1 MLPAPRRRRASAP
14 HTAMRRNRCRSGPSC
29 SPTRSSPS
37 RLDPRVAM
45 RPALGVEHVRVVAE
59 QEVEMAVGDEALRL
73 RLRRRLVGRRDGP
86 VRFGVDDGVRG
97 RCLRNG
103 RARCGLRERQRC
115 GAASSA
121 CATPVSETPAS
132 AGSPR
137 QAAFSMPS
145 RSSSVFHRNSR
156 LVLISSTPVA
166 ISARP
171 RRARSRTRL
180 RARSF
185 APHLPLLTCLVC
197 CVTSAH
203 ATPARMHATRAA
215 DPAELPAAARP
226 ARTRRLRPGNACGT
240 RSRTAG

>member
-1 MLPAPRRRRASAP
+1 
-14 HTAMRRNRCRSGPSC
+14 MRRNRCRSGPSC

-73 RLRRRLVGRRDGP
+73 RLRRRLVGRRDGL
-86 VRFGVDDGVRG
+86 VASALMTAFGVVACATVVPGAACASVSG
-97 RCLRNG
+97 
-103 RARCGLRERQRC
+103 A

-180 RARSF
+180 Y
-185 APHLPLLTCLVC
+185 
-197 CVTSAH
+197 
-203 ATPARMHATRAA
+203 PARIVRAAPTPVDLPWLCLLRHFSSRHTRADATRAA